1 MSKKTHRVPQDL
13 KQQILERVKKGEKS
27 IKEVASEHGISEQ
40 SIYTWL
46 KSTTIG
52 FSGKDELKLRKENS
66 ELKQI
71 IGELTIKL
79 SQSQK
84 KGSRRRM

>member
-1 MSKKTHRVPQDL
+1 MDL

-27 IKEVASEHGISEQ
+27 IKEIAHEHGISEQ

-46 KSTTIG
+46 RSTTIG
-52 FSGKDELKLRKENS
+52 FSGKDELKLRKENY

-71 IGELTIKL
+71 IGELTIAL
-79 SQSQK
+79 SHAQK
-84 KGSRRRM
+84 KGSHKHM